1 MKFSKTSRR
10 AFLKSLGLALGGFC
24 LSSCD
29 SGGNGFVG
37 GGFSGNPLLFPGGYI
52 FSRFVREG
60 DPLPGGGVI
69 ADFSGAVII
78 HDNSEVVFAA
88 EDETGNEGI
97 YRAYFDRSAFAPQR
111 ATDIRKVLR
120 QGDVLPD
127 GRTVERIGQFA
138 ANLHHS
144 IAVIL
149 ETSHPTEGEEL
160 AGIQTRIYF
169 SEAMGPFLP
178 LLEPLTD
185 LPDGQGKFGLRFGDL
200 DLHEDDDLLVVAN
213 YSDDTAFPK
222 EGLFFI
228 PGAHHPSGEKLFS
241 SRDLVPDADGTISG
255 IGLVDLSDDS
265 NFVCQVRTETA
276 ASLRARGGAGN
287 TPTAVVAGRARD
299 RGSISLRG
307 APKGLDVSPA
317 VRSRGGF
324 LEGDSIY
331 GPRVGRTGEV
341 AQIVHVDD
349 EELILAVGEQEL
361 FRAGGTLSS
370 DEVSSMWGPVLGRN
384 GLLYIC
390 LHSEERQDLVASDG
404 QSFRTYLSQD
414 DDVDGLTID
423 SIGFGFMP
431 KQVDKDGVMA
441 FYGDFADNTAAV
453 VLGLPT

>member
-10 AFLKSLGLALGGFC
+10 AFLKSLGLAIGGFA
-24 LSSCD
+24 LSSCG
-29 SGGNGFVG
+29 SGGSDGVGNGLG
-37 GGFSGNPLLFPGGYI
+37 GNPILFPGGYI

-60 DPLPGGGVI
+60 DHLPGGGVI
-69 ADFSGAVII
+69 ADFTGAVVI

-88 EDETGNEGI
+88 EDETGNQGI
-97 YRAYFDRSAFAPQR
+97 YRAYFDRAAFAPQR

-127 GRTVERIGQFA
+127 GRKVERIGRFA

-149 ETSHPTEGEEL
+149 QTSHPTEGEEL
-160 AGIQTRIYF
+160 IGMQSRIYF

-178 LLEPLTD
+178 LLEPFTD
-185 LPDGQGKFGLRFGDL
+185 LPDGTGRFGLNFGDL
-200 DLHEDDDLLVVAN
+200 DLHENDDLLVTAN
-213 YSDDTAFPK
+213 YSDDTAFPR

-228 PGAHHPSGEKLFS
+228 PGAHHPSGSKLFS
-241 SRDLVPDADGTISG
+241 NRDLVPDADGIIAG
-255 IGLVDLSDDS
+255 IGLIDLNDDS
-265 NFVCQVRTETA
+265 NFVCQVRTETP
-276 ASLRARGGAGN
+276 ASLRGRGRGGN

-299 RGSISLRG
+299 LGSISLRG
-307 APKGLDVSPA
+307 APEGLDVSPA

-331 GPRVGRTGEV
+331 GPRVGRDGKV
-341 AQIVHVDD
+341 AQIVHLNDD
-349 EELILAVGEQEL
+349 DLVLAVGEQEL
-361 FRAGGTLSS
+361 FRAGGTVSS

-404 QSFRTYLSQD
+404 QAFRTYLSQD
-414 DDVDGLTID
+414 DEIDGLTVD

-431 KQVDKDGVMA
+431 KQVDKDGIMA
-441 FYGDFADNTAAV
+441 FYGDFSDNTAAV